1 MLPPGLG
8 NRNTG
13 DAAGD
18 LFFRLGDEMWLPS
31 LCRSQPSYFRCK
43 GQAWGDFMLHDN
55 VFEAFDIE
63 TDGKYTSYAECNP
76 PLANMSSP
84 VFECTANMCGDC
96 PRALAA
102 VGSFNLSD
110 IQWGPAALPH
120 PYDMWKFNTNV
131 LLGGEPFRL
140 ESRQSA
146 P

>member
-1 MLPPGLG
+1 MFPPGLG

-110 IQWGPAALPH
+110 IQWGPVQPKTRVPLVAARTL
-120 PYDMWKFNTNV
+120 DAT
-131 LLGGEPFRL
+131 GQ
-140 ESRQSA
+140 SRVTLSMR
-146 P
+146 